1 MPVHESYVYAA
12 GWNPFSH
19 WSCPISWAWCIC
31 TPEYLS
37 HPHSEMLLS
46 CPLSLYTFLPSD
58 TGISY
63 TCVLPDPAMPHKR
76 KDPWHCVHE
85 AFRHWSRTDRSFS
98 SSKTGYYLDA
108 ETARLAQEMYE
119 DKDMR
124 SLFDMKRNMP
134 PERFKAHLDFMKNL
148 YDQEKAQEK

>member
-1 MPVHESYVYAA
+1 M
-12 GWNPFSH
+12 GDFQNILKNLR
-19 WSCPISWAWCIC
+19 ISNG
-31 TPEYLS
+31 
-37 HPHSEMLLS
+37 
-46 CPLSLYTFLPSD
+46 YTQAEFADAL
-58 TGISY
+58 GISRSRVGMY
-63 TCVLPDPAMPHKR
+63 ETGAREPDFQTLEIIADFFHV
-76 KDPWHCVHE
+76 DTDYLLG
-85 AFRHWSRTDRSFS
+85 RTDRSFS

>member
-1 MPVHESYVYAA
+1 M
-12 GWNPFSH
+12 
-19 WSCPISWAWCIC
+19 I
-31 TPEYLS
+31 
-37 HPHSEMLLS
+37 
-46 CPLSLYTFLPSD
+46 
-58 TGISY
+58 
-63 TCVLPDPAMPHKR
+63 
-76 KDPWHCVHE
+76 
-85 AFRHWSRTDRSFS
+85 TDRSFS